1 MKRVKVKGFGE
12 KCAAYTAA
20 HFSPQGRYFG
30 ITKEKIDHWTIIR
43 PIVMCGSEAWSLSR
57 SDTHSLSLLEVKMLR
72 NIFGPVKE
80 SGVRSVRTNQEF
92 VDLYTE
98 PDTYCLRNQKN
109 EIMGVR
115 TRGKNARRKNC
126 VENV

>member
-1 MKRVKVKGFGE
+1 VFRGSNVWFEV
-12 KCAAYTAA
+12 
-20 HFSPQGRYFG
+20 
-30 ITKEKIDHWTIIR
+30 WTL
-43 PIVMCGSEAWSLSR
+43 GKNDA
-57 SDTHSLSLLEVKMLR
+57 DTLAEWERKMLR

-80 SGVRSVRTNQEF
+80 TGVRSVRTNQEF

-98 PDTYCLRNQKN
+98 ADTYCLRNQKN

-126 VENV
+126 EENV